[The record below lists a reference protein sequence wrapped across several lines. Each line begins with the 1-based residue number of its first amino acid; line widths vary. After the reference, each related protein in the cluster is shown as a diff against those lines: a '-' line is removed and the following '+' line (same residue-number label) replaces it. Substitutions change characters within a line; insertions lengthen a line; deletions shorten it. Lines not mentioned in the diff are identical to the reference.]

1 MQTTVVP
8 SREFLREA
16 FMLVSEAVPDA
27 ILEIRYASSYNF
39 VGSPIDGYE
48 QPCAI
53 LTQQAA
59 DALRKVSDAA
69 RTRGYRLKIYDAYRP
84 VRAVAHFAR
93 WAEQAEA
100 VEMQE
105 VFYPGVDKA
114 NLFSL
119 GYIARQSGHSRGST
133 VDLTLVEERTG
144 KEVDMGG
151 AFDFFGE
158 RSHTDYT
165 STLTPAQIAGRL
177 LLRDLLCMHSFLP
190 LKSEWWHF
198 TLQNEPFPDTYF
210 DFPVNPVPWMCGRED
225 A

>member
-1 MQTTVVP
+1 M
-8 SREFLREA
+8 
-16 FMLVSEAVPDA
+16 
-27 ILEIRYASSYNF
+27 
-39 VGSPIDGYE
+39 
-48 QPCAI
+48 
-53 LTQQAA
+53 
-59 DALRKVSDAA
+59 
-69 RTRGYRLKIYDAYRP
+69 
-84 VRAVAHFAR
+84 RAVAHFAR

-151 AFDFFGE
+151 AFDLFGE

-190 LKSEWWHF
+190 LKSEVVALHPAKRALSRYLF
-198 TLQNEPFPDTYF
+198 
-210 DFPVNPVPWMCGRED
+210 
-225 A
+225 